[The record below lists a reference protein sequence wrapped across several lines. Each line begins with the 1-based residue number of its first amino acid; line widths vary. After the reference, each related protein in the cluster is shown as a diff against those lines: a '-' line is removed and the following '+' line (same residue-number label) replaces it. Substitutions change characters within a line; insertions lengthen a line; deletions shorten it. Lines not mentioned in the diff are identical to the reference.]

1 MKKIIMIFF
10 ALSLSL
16 FGMSYA
22 KFKKHIEENSKVL
35 KSQQLS
41 LEANR
46 QENNILLRT
55 QNPILGLEAARY
67 NPDFTDSDFGYTI
80 SASQTIRT
88 GNYLD
93 GLQDK
98 ANASNL
104 LQQAYVLEGKAGYM
118 KTFEGLYTEYVYQ
131 SKLLSLLQRE
141 HTLSSKVTDIVE
153 ERYKS
158 GSENKV
164 AYLQAKTD
172 TLALKTQIHTTK
184 QQRDTLYYQLLA
196 IAGFSEKVSLDK
208 KFIYSVSSQTKSV
221 SKVSPKEKILA
232 AKEKILAG
240 QVRMNESS
248 FNSYELSTSIEQE
261 PEQSILRFGIS
272 IPLAVQHNK
281 EEEKALA
288 RLKMQQLE
296 LDNAQL
302 KLDLNSQKKMLKASI
317 RELSQQYRSLKTL
330 KAEQEA
336 LSALLLEG
344 YRIAQGS
351 IFVMMNAKNKL
362 IQTQKSLLKT
372 QAMIN
377 NKKIEL
383 RFIQGQYND

>member
-16 FGMSYA
+16 FGMSYT

-35 KSQQLS
+35 KRQQLS
-41 LEANR
+41 LETNR
-46 QENNILLRT
+46 HENNILLRT
-55 QNPILGLEAARY
+55 QNPTLGLEAGRY
-67 NPDFTDSDFGYTI
+67 DPDFTDSDFGYTI

-88 GNYLD
+88 GNYLE
-93 GLQDK
+93 GLQER

-118 KTFEGLYTEYVYQ
+118 KALEGLYTEYVYQ
-131 SKLLSLLQRE
+131 SKLLSLLKQE
-141 HTLSSKVTDIVE
+141 YELSNKVTGIVE

-158 GSENKV
+158 GSENK
-164 AYLQAKTD
+164 ASYLQAKTD
-172 TLALKTQIHTTK
+172 TLALKTLIYTTR
-184 QQRDTLYYQLLA
+184 QQMNSLHYELLA
-196 IAGFSEKVSLDK
+196 IAGFSNKVSLDK
-208 KFIYSVSSQTKSV
+208 NFIYSVSSQIKST
-221 SKVSPKEKILA
+221 SKVSPQEKILA
-232 AKEKILAG
+232 AKEKMLAG
-240 QVRMNESS
+240 QMRMNESS
-248 FNSYELSTSIEQE
+248 FNSYELSTGIEQE
-261 PEQSILRFGIS
+261 PEQSIIRFGIS
-272 IPLAVQHNK
+272 IPLTVQHNK

-302 KLDLNSQKKMLKASI
+302 KIDLSLKKQMLKDSI
-317 RELSQQYRSLKTL
+317 KELSQQYRSLKAL
-330 KAEQEA
+330 KTEQEA
-336 LSALLLEG
+336 LSTLLLEG
-344 YRIAQGS
+344 YKIAQGS

-362 IQTQKSLLKT
+362 IQTQKSLLQT
-372 QAMIN
+372 QAVIN